1 MPENQNLNNEQQE
14 TTPSGNKIYILSR
27 NNYDNWQGSYGNNI
41 FFVRENSADQ
51 DKMVS
56 VYVGESKQSNIVV
69 TDESDIWDRL
79 TNSYT
84 IPEKYQVS
92 DKLFLI
98 KRTLATETEQET
110 PDNTIYGIV
119 TWNGERFIDC
129 GIPNNVIVLTDIEE
143 GISDLSQWLSQNI
156 IGIKDFIYI
165 IPNYHSI
172 YYYDGASGYI
182 SIISVDSFVTVE
194 MLNEVASRIP
204 VADELTV
211 LSKVSNSQTIFSA
224 AGADLSNKFVITG
237 SSGSETSE
245 QAGPG
250 ATIFNNYN
258 PNTVSGKQGYKY
270 GTTAIGAY
278 SSAFGTGNVTRGANS
293 VAFGS
298 SNTIGISGPNSSV
311 FGSSNTVSGSNSSA
325 FGSSNTVSGTNSF
338 AFGGSNT
345 INGGYSNIIFGIGG
359 NTIESSASGMTVF
372 GVGNRTSSAIG
383 FIAGSGNTTNAG
395 EYISVFGEKN
405 NLEISCSSSHTVG
418 CYNSIQGTQDDMPYP
433 SDPDRNTPYTV
444 GYFRVANITLGTYNE
459 NNAQANYGHYA
470 TFTTDSTVING
481 KKFDFGGITI
491 GYKNTLFPTA
501 TASISIGGYCDMG
514 TPTASSFTYT
524 DVYNTIK
531 TPRSI
536 VIGSGNTLN
545 PSHKNSRDNFVI
557 GTSNTLYATSSSYY
571 AYSSKVHIFGDL
583 NNIGDSLMANGVEGS
598 TYVIGQQNTVG
609 PNGVGSHGN
618 VYVIGWNNQ
627 AGIEGRNL
635 YGESML
641 IGHGLSVSSSNA
653 GSTYIGKFNTG
664 NNHDLVIANGV
675 GDEDKFDAVAIDGSI
690 IKVNP
695 NRYNSGSPDF
705 QGDLISGHG
714 TSITLKTISISP
726 TLSET
731 GTYQLDR
738 IPVNNS
744 IAIVHWNNTNKLEF
758 MLNEDNKFEFNIF
771 ANSPSGETISL
782 DQTSDY
788 SCLLVIPK
796 LSSFNS
802 ASDIIENFTA
812 NDASKIYLLNP
823 DIDISSYTTIH
834 ILLFYDLS
842 NLCAIVSGYQEVTT
856 P

>member
-14 TTPSGNKIYILSR
+14 TTSSGNKIYILSR

-69 TDESDIWDRL
+69 ADESDIWDRT
-79 TNSYT
+79 TNNYT

-92 DKLFLI
+92 DKIFLI
-98 KRTLATETEQET
+98 KRTLATGTEQET

-129 GIPNNVIVLTDIEE
+129 GVPNNVILVDGSELPSTE
-143 GISDLSQWLSQNI
+143 N
-156 IGIKDFIYI
+156 GIKDFFYI
-165 IPNYHSI
+165 LPEQHSI
-172 YYYDGASGYI
+172 YVFDGEDYI

-211 LSKVSNSQTIFSA
+211 LSKVSNSQTVFSA
-224 AGADLSNKFVITG
+224 AGADLSRKMVIVG
-237 SSGSETSE
+237 SDEPVE
-245 QAGPG
+245 AGQG

-258 PNTVSGKQGYKY
+258 PTPVSGKQGYRY

-278 SSAFGTGNVTRGANS
+278 SSAFGTGNVTRGTNS
-293 VAFGS
+293 VVFGS
-298 SNTIGISGPNSSV
+298 SNTIGISGANSSV

-345 INGGYSNIIFGIGG
+345 INGGYSNIIFGVGG
-359 NTIESSASGMTVF
+359 NTVESSSTGMTIF
-372 GVGNRTSSAIG
+372 GEGNRTSSALG
-383 FIAGSGNTTNAG
+383 FIFGSGNTTSSG
-395 EYISVFGEKN
+395 YCISVFGEEN
-405 NLEISCSSSHTVG
+405 TAVSPGISGHIVG
-418 CYNSIQGTQDDMPYP
+418 CNNSIQETQSDMSYP
-433 SDPDRNTPYTV
+433 QLPDRNTLYTV
-444 GYFRVANITLGTYNE
+444 GYYRVANTTLGTHNE
-459 NNAQANYGHYA
+459 NNAQANYGLYGRI
-470 TFTTDSTVING
+470 DSNNSLTVDG
-481 KKFDFGGITI
+481 EVFDFGGITI
-491 GYKNTLFPTA
+491 GHKNTLFPTA

-514 TPTASSFTYT
+514 TPTTSSFTYT
-524 DVYNTIK
+524 DVYNTVK

-583 NNIGDSLMANGVEGS
+583 NSIGDSLMANGVEGS
-598 TYVIGQQNTVG
+598 TYVMGQQNTVG

-618 VYVIGWNNQ
+618 VYVIGWDNQ
-627 AGIEGRNL
+627 AGVEGRNL

-641 IGHGLSVSSSNA
+641 IGHGLNVSSSNT

-664 NNHDLVIANGV
+664 DDHDLIIANGV
-675 GDEDKFDAVAIDGSI
+675 SDSDKFDAIAIDGSI

-782 DQTSDY
+782 DQTTDY

-796 LSSFNS
+796 LNSFNF
-802 ASDIIENFTA
+802 ASDIIVNFTA

>member
-69 TDESDIWDRL
+69 TDESDIWNRT
-79 TNSYT
+79 TNDYT

-156 IGIKDFIYI
+156 TGIKDFIYI

-172 YYYDGASGYI
+172 YYYDGANGYI

-211 LSKVSNSQTIFSA
+211 LSKVSNSQTVFSA
-224 AGADLSNKFVITG
+224 AGADLSGKMVIVG
-237 SSGSETSE
+237 SDDPVEAS
-245 QAGPG
+245 PG

-258 PNTVSGKQGYKY
+258 PTPVSGKQGYKY

-278 SSAFGTGNVTRGANS
+278 SSAFGTANVTKGANS

-298 SNTIGISGPNSSV
+298 SNTILGNSSV
-311 FGSSNTVSGSNSSA
+311 SFGSSNNISVSGVNSL
-325 FGSSNTVSGTNSF
+325 VSG
-338 AFGGSNT
+338 A
-345 INGGYSNIIFGIGG
+345 G
-359 NTIESSASGMTVF
+359 NYLTTSQSLICGT
-372 GVGNRTSSAIG
+372 GNRLNAD
-383 FIAGSGNTTNAG
+383 SGGTN
-395 EYISVFGEKN
+395 N
-405 NLEISCSSSHTVG
+405 NI
-418 CYNSIQGTQDDMPYP
+418 
-433 SDPDRNTPYTV
+433 
-444 GYFRVANITLGTYNE
+444 
-459 NNAQANYGHYA
+459 
-470 TFTTDSTVING
+470 
-481 KKFDFGGITI
+481 
-491 GYKNTLFPTA
+491 
-501 TASISIGGYCDMG
+501 
-514 TPTASSFTYT
+514 
-524 DVYNTIK
+524 
-531 TPRSI
+531 
-536 VIGSGNTLN
+536 
-545 PSHKNSRDNFVI
+545 I
-557 GTSNTLYATSSSYY
+557 GTSNIVHKTG
-571 AYSSKVHIFGDL
+571 YSASKVHVFGDS
-583 NNIGDSLMANGVEGS
+583 NTIGSTLMANA
-598 TYVIGQQNTVG
+598 IG
-609 PNGVGSHGN
+609 
-618 VYVIGWNNQ
+618 
-627 AGIEGRNL
+627 
-635 YGESML
+635 
-641 IGHGLSVSSSNA
+641 
-653 GSTYIGKFNTG
+653 GSTYIIGQGNTAGPNGIWSDNTYIFGWNNKAGVTGQNFGGNSILVGQGLITQIDDHASSSYSPMLYMGKFNTG
-664 NNHDLVIANGV
+664 NHHDIVIANGV
-675 GDEDKFDAVAIDGSI
+675 STSDTFDAISIDGDI

-695 NRYNSGSPDF
+695 DRYVRSGSSF
-705 QGDLISGHG
+705 QGDLVSGHG
-714 TSITLKTISISP
+714 TSLTLRTGTIRPSSQSI
-726 TLSET
+726 T
-731 GTYQLDR
+731 GTYQVNYL
-738 IPVNNS
+738 PVNNS
-744 IAIVHWNNTNKLEF
+744 ITSVIWDNANKLEF
-758 MLNEDNKFEFNIF
+758 MLNNNNEFEFRILTNN
-771 ANSPSGETISL
+771 AGETITL
-782 DQTSDY
+782 DQTTDY

-796 LSSFNS
+796 LNSFNS
-802 ASDIIENFTA
+802 ASDIIVNFTA

-842 NLCAIVSGYQEVTT
+842 NLCAIVSGYQEVTN

>member
-14 TTPSGNKIYILSR
+14 TTSSGNKIYILSR

-51 DKMVS
+51 GKMVS

-69 TDESDIWDRL
+69 TDESDIWDRT
-79 TNSYT
+79 TNDYT

-98 KRTLATETEQET
+98 KRTLATGTEQET

-129 GIPNNVIVLTDIEE
+129 GVPNNVIVLTDVEE
-143 GISDLSQWLSQNI
+143 GISDLGQWLSQNI
-156 IGIKDFIYI
+156 TGIKDFIYI

-172 YYYDGASGYI
+172 YYYDGANGYI

-211 LSKVSNSQTIFSA
+211 LSKVSNSQTVFSA
-224 AGADLSNKFVITG
+224 AGADLSGKMVIVG
-237 SSGSETSE
+237 SDNPVE
-245 QAGPG
+245 AGQG

-258 PNTVSGKQGYKY
+258 PTPVSGKQGYKY

-278 SSAFGTGNVTRGANS
+278 SSAFGTGNVTRGSNS

-298 SNTIGISGPNSSV
+298 SNTIGA
-311 FGSSNTVSGSNSSA
+311 SGSNSSA

-345 INGGYSNIIFGIGG
+345 INGGYSNVIFGVGG
-359 NTIESSASGMTVF
+359 NTIESSATGMTVF
-372 GVGNRTSSAIG
+372 GVGNRTSSALG
-383 FIAGSGNTTNAG
+383 FISGSGNITNSG
-395 EYISVFGEKN
+395 SYISVFGEKN
-405 NLEISCSSSHTVG
+405 TAVSPGISGHIAG
-418 CYNSIQGTQDDMPYP
+418 CYNSIQETQSDMSYP
-433 SDPDRNTPYTV
+433 QQPDRNTLYTV
-444 GYFRVANITLGTYNE
+444 GYYRVANTTLGTHNE
-459 NNAQANYGHYA
+459 NNAQANYGLYGR
-470 TFTTDSTVING
+470 TDSNNSLIVEG
-481 KKFDFGGITI
+481 EVFDFGGITI

-545 PSHKNSRDNFVI
+545 PSHKNSKDNFVI

-583 NNIGDSLMANGVEGS
+583 NSIGDSLMANGVEGS
-598 TYVIGQQNTVG
+598 TYVMGQQNTVG

-618 VYVIGWNNQ
+618 VYVIGWDNH
-627 AGIEGRNL
+627 AGVEGRNL

-641 IGHGLSVSSSNA
+641 IGHGLNVSSSNA

-664 NNHDLVIANGV
+664 YDHDLVIANGV
-675 GDEDKFDAVAIDGSI
+675 GDSDKFDAIAIDGSI

-726 TLSET
+726 TLSTT

-771 ANSPSGETISL
+771 SNSPSGETISL
-782 DQTSDY
+782 DQTPDY

-802 ASDIIENFTA
+802 ASDIIVNFTA